1 MPLCR
6 IAMVVLACL
15 VWGLSTPSMA
25 CEHGVGAHSEA
36 AHAGGSEPIAYT
48 AHTASLAQAPLA
60 AATSVAH
67 AAPGLPMNKCPGA
80 CHGACCCHGGM
91 TSCSTWQAP
100 GHVISGFELILRASG
115 ARTGRKPEQAVLYK
129 EPLYGVDRPPKA

>member
-6 IAMVVLACL
+6 IAIVVLACL
-15 VWGLSTPSMA
+15 VWGLATPSMA
-25 CEHGVGAHSEA
+25 CEHGVGAHGEA
-36 AHAGGSEPIAYT
+36 T

-67 AAPGLPMNKCPGA
+67 AAQNLPMNKCPDA

-91 TSCSTWQAP
+91 TSCSTGQAL
-100 GHVISGFELILRASG
+100 GHVISNFELVLRASG
-115 ARTGRKPEQAVLYK
+115 VRAGRKPEQAVTYK
-129 EPLYGVDRPPKA
+129 EPLYELDRPPKA